1 MKLFGALLF
10 AGYAM
15 AQVQG
20 FKVVTQQMLENPSP
34 DDWLMFSRTYDAQ
47 RFSPLKEINQ
57 GNVSKLKVAWERSM
71 AAGQTETVPIVH
83 DGVMY
88 IVNPGAVVQALDGA
102 TGKVLW
108 ETTLATSVQ
117 GFPTTFTVG
126 GKQYLAV
133 STGLGGGSP
142 RQVPGTILPDVHHPA
157 TGNAIYVFE
166 LPGK

>member
-57 GNVSKLKVAWERSM
+57 GKIGRAHV
-71 AAGQTETVPIVH
+71 
-83 DGVMY
+83 
-88 IVNPGAVVQALDGA
+88 
-102 TGKVLW
+102 
-108 ETTLATSVQ
+108 
-117 GFPTTFTVG
+117 
-126 GKQYLAV
+126 
-133 STGLGGGSP
+133 
-142 RQVPGTILPDVHHPA
+142 
-157 TGNAIYVFE
+157 
-166 LPGK
+166 